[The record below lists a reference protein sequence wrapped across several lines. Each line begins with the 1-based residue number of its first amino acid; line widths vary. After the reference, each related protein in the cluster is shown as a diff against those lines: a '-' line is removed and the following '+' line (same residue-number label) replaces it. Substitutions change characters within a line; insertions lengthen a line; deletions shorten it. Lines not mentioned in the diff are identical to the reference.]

1 MVSYSFDTS
10 AILNGRR
17 DLFPPT
23 VFKTLWTNIEQLI
36 DDGQIRSVDVV
47 RDELTK
53 RDDDACTWA
62 KQQTH
67 LFVPLE
73 LDIQAETATILS
85 AHPKLVGKGGVRSGA
100 DPFVI
105 GLAKARSGTVVTEE
119 KPTGRLN
126 KPHIPDVC
134 AALGIPCLNLVQFV
148 TEQGWHF

>member
-1 MVSYSFDTS
+1 MGFYSFDTS

-23 VFKTLWTNIEQLI
+23 VFKTMWTNIERLI
-36 DDGQIRSVDVV
+36 EDGQIRSVDVV
-47 RDELTK
+47 RDELIK

-62 KQQTH
+62 KQQTD

-73 LDIQAETATILS
+73 LDIQVETSAIL
-85 AHPKLVGKGGVRSGA
+85 ADHPKLVGKGGVRSGA

-105 GLAKARSGTVVTEE
+105 GFAKARSGTVVTEE
-119 KPTGRLN
+119 HPTGRLD